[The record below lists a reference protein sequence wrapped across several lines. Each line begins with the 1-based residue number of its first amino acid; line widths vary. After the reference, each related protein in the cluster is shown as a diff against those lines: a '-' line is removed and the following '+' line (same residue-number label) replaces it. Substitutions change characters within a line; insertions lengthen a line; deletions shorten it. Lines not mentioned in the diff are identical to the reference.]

1 MKQKLCSAL
10 AGYSLIGIASGM
22 FVYSGLGADCFN
34 TLVKGFAPLLGLA
47 VGTASYLVQMVMLA
61 AVLLLGGRKYAGPGT
76 VFGSLIVTLIV
87 NLFGSA
93 LAPAMAAMPLAGK
106 VTTVLAAAP
115 VSGLGLALIQVSG
128 LGSTANDIMPILIS
142 ERLPRFQF
150 RTVRV
155 AYDCAELLTGLALG
169 VLPGFATLCAALLIG
184 PCIQASLRLLSHPK
198 RLAVRRV
205 R

>member
-106 VTTVLAAAP
+106 VTTVLAWFDRQRYHADPHQRTAP
-115 VSGLGLALIQVSG
+115 ALPVPYR
-128 LGSTANDIMPILIS
+128 AR
-142 ERLPRFQF
+142 RL
-150 RTVRV
+150 
-155 AYDCAELLTGLALG
+155 
-169 VLPGFATLCAALLIG
+169 
-184 PCIQASLRLLSHPK
+184 
-198 RLAVRRV
+198 
-205 R
+205 

>member
-150 RTVRV
+150 RAR
-155 AYDCAELLTGLALG
+155 
-169 VLPGFATLCAALLIG
+169 
-184 PCIQASLRLLSHPK
+184 RL
-198 RLAVRRV
+198 
-205 R
+205 